1 MAIKRPV
8 MLIAS
13 VAASALMLAACDSR
27 STLPEEAGYGP
38 NPTLPEPRTTWFPT
52 VKIADAIGWKLGEKP
67 TTPSGGQVS
76 TFASGLQH
84 PRWLYELPNGDVLVA
99 ESDAPPKPAEKSG
112 GIRGWV
118 QGVFMKKAGSQTL
131 SANRIMLLRDS
142 DGDGVAET
150 KSVFLENLN
159 SPFGMA
165 LIGDQL
171 YIANADALVRVP
183 YRQGETR
190 SAGAAVKVAD
200 LPAGRNHHWTK
211 SLTASADGSKLYV
224 GVGSNS
230 NVAENGM
237 AEEERRAAVL
247 EIDPATGATQLFA
260 TGLRNPVGIDWNP
273 VTRELWVAVNER
285 DEIGDDLVPDYM
297 TSVKRGG
304 FYGWPYSYY
313 GQHLD
318 RRVEPQKPELVAK
331 AIKPDYAL
339 GSHTASLGLGFVPPG
354 RLGPRYQGGA
364 FIGQHGSWNRSR
376 PVGYRVIFV
385 PFSEGKPAGMPQ
397 EILTGFLN
405 EKGEARGR
413 PVGVLVDR
421 RGGLLVADDVGN
433 TVWRVALPGG

>member
-1 MAIKRPV
+1 
-8 MLIAS
+8 
-13 VAASALMLAACDSR
+13 
-27 STLPEEAGYGP
+27 
-38 NPTLPEPRTTWFPT
+38 
-52 VKIADAIGWKLGEKP
+52 
-67 TTPSGGQVS
+67 
-76 TFASGLQH
+76 
-84 PRWLYELPNGDVLVA
+84 
-99 ESDAPPKPAEKSG
+99 
-112 GIRGWV
+112 
-118 QGVFMKKAGSQTL
+118 
-131 SANRIMLLRDS
+131 
-142 DGDGVAET
+142 
-150 KSVFLENLN
+150 
-159 SPFGMA
+159 
-165 LIGDQL
+165 
-171 YIANADALVRVP
+171 
-183 YRQGETR
+183 
-190 SAGAAVKVAD
+190 
-200 LPAGRNHHWTK
+200 
-211 SLTASADGSKLYV
+211 
-224 GVGSNS
+224 
-230 NVAENGM
+230 
-237 AEEERRAAVL
+237 L

-405 EKGEARGR
+405 EKGEARG
-413 PVGVLVDR
+413 
-421 RGGLLVADDVGN
+421 
-433 TVWRVALPGG
+433 